1 MGFVY
6 TVRQVFIW
14 YSFCWALLN
23 VFEQLFQSFLNRI
36 DLKTAPIVGNGL
48 KFGIT
53 DAFLKALDIFII
65 TINQNKQTINHRKSV
80 KYEYCSLISC
90 DMINYGVWWQT
101 ITLMAKSF
109 QITLF
114 VSLIVN
120 EPKVDHHFD
129 DIAPNDTKMR
139 LELIF

>member
-1 MGFVY
+1 
-6 TVRQVFIW
+6 
-14 YSFCWALLN
+14 
-23 VFEQLFQSFLNRI
+23 
-36 DLKTAPIVGNGL
+36 
-48 KFGIT
+48 
-53 DAFLKALDIFII
+53 
-65 TINQNKQTINHRKSV
+65 
-80 KYEYCSLISC
+80 
-90 DMINYGVWWQT
+90 
-101 ITLMAKSF
+101 MAKSF